1 MTNPRS
7 LRQRAQAGDLTAIAT
22 LINRSFQ
29 KYQVK
34 AEVHASSSRLTVRL
48 MGQSVPDPTLAT
60 TVQKGLQFLKL
71 TQFSE
76 LMVMGC
82 LAGDEAVTWIKRLSL
97 SPVESEM
104 TERDRPEAVND
115 RPMPKSP
122 IPASSPSMDKIQSAT
137 PTSPPRSPSQ
147 SVSAAPQRQEAQAGS
162 IRTPDTCQSSSHRS
176 FPKKWIGIGLC
187 FVGIMAGGVLYTNW
201 SRLQIAVGR
210 TIVPDYTCSAGFLAA
225 GGALGQFR
233 LSCVK
238 NDPEAI
244 ATLWIERTADNPNQL
259 DARGKT
265 LLQTALEEGLPDLAR
280 QALEH
285 GVDPSLGNKR
295 GSPLALATGREDAEM
310 VQLLL
315 DRGADVT
322 YAWTI
327 SDKYENALTL
337 ALRLDDLAIAK
348 LLLEAG
354 MEYVGRNA
362 VNLTGLAE
370 TNDFD
375 LLETLI
381 EQGFNINEGETYL
394 PPPIEQAIEQNNI
407 TLVRFLLDRGVTL
420 HENRL
425 QQVIR
430 SNQQDIAALLLEH
443 GAQVESE
450 VTNDDLI
457 TAVANNN
464 LSMVIAA
471 LDNGDDVNQIDSNG
485 YTPLTKAVSA
495 GASNNL
501 FQLLISRGA
510 NVNQIDG
517 RNFTPL
523 SLAARSSYGSSS
535 RMMELL
541 LSQGAQINQLDG
553 NGFTPLMRAILNS
566 KYDAIDLLIAKG
578 ADVEQT
584 SADGKSV
591 LAIAISTGPQLVD
604 HLLAKGANFDP
615 NDPLSVLYAIDQGDR
630 PLLETLISQGA
641 NLNQIAS
648 TSNDV
653 YVSGRTPLTA
663 AIANKSQFTATLL
676 LDNGAQLNFPDPRET
691 PLTAAIDHEQWE
703 IVDQLLERGANY
715 NQAAPNGQTP
725 LNQAIRQNNIQLVK
739 RLLDMGADPN
749 QQGENEYTPLMATLQ
764 PIGQPPRD
772 LQIIQALLDS
782 GAELGKNEMFRAIR
796 DDHIAIVRLF
806 LDHGWNVNATLY
818 DNHTTFSVAVGYST
832 PEMAQMILDRGANTN
847 WRGHHNF
854 TLMDLAEERDDQ
866 AMMRFLRI
874 NGLQ

>member
-7 LRQRAQAGDLTAIAT
+7 LRQRAQAGDPTAIAD
-22 LINRSFQ
+22 LITQSFQ
-29 KYQVK
+29 KYQVQ
-34 AEVHASSSRLTVRL
+34 AEAYDEGTRLTVRL
-48 MGQSVPDPTLAT
+48 MGQSVPNPTLT
-60 TVQKGLQFLKL
+60 TTIQKGLQSLKL

-76 LMVMGC
+76 LVVMGF
-82 LAGDEAVTWIKRLSL
+82 LAGDEAATWVKRLPL
-97 SPVESEM
+97 SPVARVM
-104 TERDRPEAVND
+104 TERNRPEAVT
-115 RPMPKSP
+115 
-122 IPASSPSMDKIQSAT
+122 Q
-137 PTSPPRSPSQ
+137 
-147 SVSAAPQRQEAQAGS
+147 
-162 IRTPDTCQSSSHRS
+162 RS

-187 FVGIMAGGVLYTNW
+187 FVGIMAGGLLYTNW
-201 SRLQIAVGR
+201 SRLQIAIGR
-210 TIVPDYTCSAGFLAA
+210 TAVPNYTCSAGFLAA
-225 GGALGQFR
+225 GGALDEFR

-244 ATLWIERTADNPNQL
+244 AALWMERTVDNPNQL

-265 LLQTALEEGLPDLAR
+265 LLQTALEEGLSDLAR

-285 GVDPSLGNKR
+285 GVDPTLGNKR
-295 GSPLALATGREDAEM
+295 GTPLALATSREDAEM

-322 YAWTI
+322 DTWTI
-327 SDKYENALTL
+327 SDKPENALTL
-337 ALRLDDLAIAK
+337 ALRLDDLAIAE
-348 LLLEAG
+348 LLLDAG
-354 MEYVGRNA
+354 MQYSGSGSI
-362 VNLTGLAE
+362 NLKGLVE
-370 TNDFD
+370 TDDFE

-381 EQGFNINEGETYL
+381 AQGFNINEREKYL
-394 PPPIEQAIEQNNI
+394 PPPIEQAIEQNNVA
-407 TLVRFLLDRGVTL
+407 LVRFLLDRGATL

-425 QQVIR
+425 QQIIGTD
-430 SNQQDIAALLLEH
+430 QQDIAALLSEH
-443 GAQVESE
+443 GAQVNSQA
-450 VTNDDLI
+450 TNDDLI
-457 TAVANNN
+457 TAVANNS
-464 LSMVIAA
+464 LSRVTAE
-471 LDNGDDVNQIDSNG
+471 LDNGADVNQIGRDG
-485 YTPLTKAVSA
+485 YTPLTKAVSG
-495 GASNNL
+495 GASDPL
-501 FQLLISRGA
+501 FSLLLSRGA
-510 NVNQIDG
+510 NINQIDG

-523 SLAARSSYGSSS
+523 SFAVQSSYGSSS
-535 RMMELL
+535 RMIELL

-591 LAIAISTGPQLVD
+591 LAIAISQSPQLVN
-604 HLLAKGANFDP
+604 HLLAQGASFDP
-615 NDPLSVLYAIDQGDR
+615 HDPLSVVYAIDQGDR

-663 AIANKSQFTATLL
+663 AIANNSQVAATLL
-676 LDNGAQLNFPDPRET
+676 LDNDAHLNFPDPRET
-691 PLTAAIDHEQWE
+691 PLTASIGREQWE

-715 NQAAPNGQTP
+715 NQADPNGQTP

-772 LQIIQALLDS
+772 LQIIQALLHS

-796 DDHIAIVRLF
+796 DDHSAIVRLF
-806 LDHGWNVNATLY
+806 LDHGWGINTIVY
-818 DNHTTFSVAVGYST
+818 DRHTPFSAAVGYST
-832 PEMAQMILDRGANTN
+832 PAMAQMILDRGANTN

-866 AMMRFLRI
+866 DMMRFLRS

>member
-7 LRQRAQAGDLTAIAT
+7 LRQRAQGGDLAAIAT

-29 KYQVK
+29 KHQVQ
-34 AEVHASSSRLTVRL
+34 AEVYAAASRLTVRL
-48 MGQSVPDPTLAT
+48 MGQSVPNPTLAI
-60 TVQKGLQFLKL
+60 TVQKGLRSLKL

-76 LMVMGC
+76 LVVMGC
-82 LAGDEAVTWIKRLSL
+82 LVGDEVATWIKRSSL
-97 SPVESEM
+97 SSVESELIG
-104 TERDRPEAVND
+104 RDRPETESD
-115 RPMPKSP
+115 RPSLKSP
-122 IPASSPSMDKIQSAT
+122 ISAPSPSINKIQSAHR
-137 PTSPPRSPSQ
+137 TSPSRSPSQ
-147 SVSAAPQRQEAQAGS
+147 REFATPKRHEGQAESRQ
-162 IRTPDTCQSSSHRS
+162 TPNNSQLPSHLS
-176 FPKKWIGIGLC
+176 FPKKWVGIGLC
-187 FVGIMAGGVLYTNW
+187 LVGIMAGGPLYGNW
-201 SRLQIAVGR
+201 SRLQLAIGR
-210 TIVPDYTCSAGFLAA
+210 TAIPNYTCSAGFLAA
-225 GGALGQFR
+225 GGALDQFH

-244 ATLWIERTADNPNQL
+244 ATLWMDRTVDNPNQL

-295 GSPLALATGREDAEM
+295 GSPLAIATSKEDAEM

-315 DRGADVT
+315 DRGADIT
-322 YAWTI
+322 YTWII
-327 SDKYENALTL
+327 SDKPGNALTL
-337 ALRLDDLAIAK
+337 ALRLDDLAIAE
-348 LLLEAG
+348 LLLDAG
-354 MEYVGRNA
+354 MPYSGSGPI
-362 VNLTGLAE
+362 NLEGLDK
-370 TNDFD
+370 TDDFE
-375 LLETLI
+375 LLEMLI

-394 PPPIEQAIEQNNI
+394 PPPIEQAIQQNNI
-407 TLVRFLLDRGVTL
+407 ALVSFLLERGATL

-425 QQVIR
+425 QQIIS
-430 SNQQDIAALLLEH
+430 SNQQDIAALLSGH
-443 GAQVESE
+443 GIQVDSE
-450 VTNDDLI
+450 GTNDDLI
-457 TAVANNN
+457 AAVANNN
-464 LSMVIAA
+464 LSLAIAA
-471 LDNGDDVNQIDSNG
+471 LDNGDDVNQIDSSG
-485 YTPLTKAVSA
+485 HTALTKAVSV
-495 GASNNL
+495 GASDPV
-501 FQLLISRGA
+501 FSLLLSRGA
-510 NVNQIDG
+510 NINQIDG

-523 SLAARSSYGSSS
+523 SLAAQSSYGSSA

-541 LSQGAQINQLDG
+541 LGQGASINQSDG
-553 NGFTPLMRAILNS
+553 NGFTPLMRAVLNS

-578 ADVEQT
+578 SNVNQT
-584 SADGKSV
+584 SADGKGV
-591 LAIAISTGPQLVD
+591 LAIAISTAPQLVEY
-604 HLLAKGANFDP
+604 LLAKGANFDP
-615 NDPLSVLYAIDQGDR
+615 NDPLSVVYAIDQGDR

-648 TSNDV
+648 TRNDV

-663 AIANKSQFTATLL
+663 AIANNSQVAATLL

-715 NQAAPNGQTP
+715 NQADPNGQTP
-725 LNQAIRQNNIQLVK
+725 LNQAIRQNNIPLVN

-749 QQGENEYTPLMATLQ
+749 QQGENEYTPLMSTLQ
-764 PIGQPPRD
+764 PIGHPSRD

-782 GAELGKNEMFRAIR
+782 GAEVGKNEMFRAIR

-806 LDHGWNVNATLY
+806 FDHGWGINTIVY
-818 DNHTTFSVAVGYST
+818 DRHTPFSAAVGYST
-832 PEMAQMILDRGANTN
+832 PAMAQMILDRGANTS

-866 AMMRFLRI
+866 EMMRFLRS

>member
-1 MTNPRS
+1 
-7 LRQRAQAGDLTAIAT
+7 
-22 LINRSFQ
+22 
-29 KYQVK
+29 
-34 AEVHASSSRLTVRL
+34 
-48 MGQSVPDPTLAT
+48 
-60 TVQKGLQFLKL
+60 
-71 TQFSE
+71 
-76 LMVMGC
+76 
-82 LAGDEAVTWIKRLSL
+82 
-97 SPVESEM
+97 
-104 TERDRPEAVND
+104 
-115 RPMPKSP
+115 
-122 IPASSPSMDKIQSAT
+122 
-137 PTSPPRSPSQ
+137 
-147 SVSAAPQRQEAQAGS
+147 
-162 IRTPDTCQSSSHRS
+162 
-176 FPKKWIGIGLC
+176 
-187 FVGIMAGGVLYTNW
+187 
-201 SRLQIAVGR
+201 
-210 TIVPDYTCSAGFLAA
+210 
-225 GGALGQFR
+225 
-233 LSCVK
+233 
-238 NDPEAI
+238 
-244 ATLWIERTADNPNQL
+244 
-259 DARGKT
+259 
-265 LLQTALEEGLPDLAR
+265 
-280 QALEH
+280 
-285 GVDPSLGNKR
+285 
-295 GSPLALATGREDAEM
+295 
-310 VQLLL
+310 
-315 DRGADVT
+315 
-322 YAWTI
+322 
-327 SDKYENALTL
+327 
-337 ALRLDDLAIAK
+337 
-348 LLLEAG
+348 
-354 MEYVGRNA
+354 
-362 VNLTGLAE
+362 GLAE

-407 TLVRFLLDRGVTL
+407 TLVRFLLDRGATL

-471 LDNGDDVNQIDSNG
+471 LDNGDDVIQIDSNG

-495 GASNNL
+495 GASSNL

-630 PLLETLISQGA
+630 PLLETLISQGV

-648 TSNDV
+648 TNNDV

-676 LDNGAQLNFPDPRET
+676 LDNCAQLNCPDPRET

-818 DNHTTFSVAVGYST
+818 DNHTTFSAAVGYST